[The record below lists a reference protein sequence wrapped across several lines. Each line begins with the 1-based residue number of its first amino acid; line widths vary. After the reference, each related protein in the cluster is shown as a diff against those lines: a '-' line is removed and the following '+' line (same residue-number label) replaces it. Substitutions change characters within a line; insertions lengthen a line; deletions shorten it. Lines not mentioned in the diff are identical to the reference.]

1 MCGRFVAASDAD
13 DLARL
18 FDVDDRQ
25 TDELAA
31 SYNVAPTMPVYAI
44 AEHAT
49 RRHLVSFRWGLIPNW
64 SDDPKGAAR
73 MINARAET
81 VADKPAYRTALQRR
95 RCLIPADGF
104 YEWRVDAGGRSA
116 AGGPASRTNPSRR
129 TPFFIHRDNG
139 TPLAFAGLW
148 EAWRQPDGHWLRT
161 CTIVTTKAAPRLQH
175 LHERMP
181 VVLPPGAWDRWL
193 DRDERRPAAALA
205 LLAEPASDDLVWH
218 EVGPDVNNVRNDR
231 PDLVGAVGHSDT
243 ST

>member
-1 MCGRFVAASDAD
+1 MCGRFVAASDPD

-18 FDVDDRQ
+18 FDVDERQ

-44 AEHAT
+44 AEHAAK
-49 RRHLVSFRWGLIPNW
+49 RHLVSFRWGLVPNW
-64 SDDPKGAAR
+64 SDDAKGAAR

-104 YEWRVDAGGRSA
+104 YEWRVAAPGVRTPRAGPTS
-116 AGGPASRTNPSRR
+116 R
-129 TPFFIHRDNG
+129 TPFFIHRADR
-139 TPLAFAGLW
+139 TQLAFAGLW
-148 EAWRQPDGHWLRT
+148 EAWKQPDGEWLRT
-161 CTIVTTKAAPRLQH
+161 CTIVTTRAAPRLQH

-181 VVLPPGAWDRWL
+181 VVLPRRAWDRWL

-218 EVGPDVNNVRNDR
+218 EVSPDVNNVRNDR
-231 PDLVGAVGHSDT
+231 AHLIAPVDHSDT